1 MEYILDNPG
10 LEGHV
15 GIKWGDFNNVLGR
28 PDKLEELKG
37 FAAEGS
43 HAFMQKKS
51 FLRDAHLF
59 I

>member
-43 HAFMQKKS
+43 HAFMQKN
-51 FLRDAHLF
+51 
-59 I
+59 